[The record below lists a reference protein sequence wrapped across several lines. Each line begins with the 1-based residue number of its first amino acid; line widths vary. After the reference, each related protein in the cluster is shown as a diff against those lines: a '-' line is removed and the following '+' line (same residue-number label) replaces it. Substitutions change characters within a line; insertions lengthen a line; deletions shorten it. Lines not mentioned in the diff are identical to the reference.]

1 MVRKIFIL
9 MLAVI
14 FIACQ
19 KSKENGELNSEIL
32 PLTPKAE
39 INKESYAMI
48 VDTPPGIIGGLEAI
62 QKKIKYPDS
71 AIKNGI
77 EGTVYVMA
85 YINENGEVD
94 FAEVIK
100 GIGYGCDEV
109 ARDAVL
115 QMKFTSPYHQGK
127 PAKARVV
134 VPIRFKMR
142 K

>member
-71 AIKNGI
+71 AIKNRV
-77 EGTVYVMA
+77 T
-85 YINENGEVD
+85 NC
-94 FAEVIK
+94 FAVAGLLFYFLFSHFK
-100 GIGYGCDEV
+100 SYWHHYSCLCWLALMIG
-109 ARDAVL
+109 
-115 QMKFTSPYHQGK
+115 
-127 PAKARVV
+127 
-134 VPIRFKMR
+134 
-142 K
+142 